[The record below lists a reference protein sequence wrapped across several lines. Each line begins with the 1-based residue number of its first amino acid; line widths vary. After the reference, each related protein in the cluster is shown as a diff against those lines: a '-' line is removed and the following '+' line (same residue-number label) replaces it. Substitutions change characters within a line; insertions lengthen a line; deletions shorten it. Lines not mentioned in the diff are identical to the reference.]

1 MPDDEEEPDGT
12 KEGDVMAGDRRIAR
26 TDTALPD
33 WYASDAAYRPIPI
46 AWFAGALVLQVV
58 AQPATVM
65 LFWGLFGLPRLAV
78 VAIALL
84 ISGMIWQF
92 TRDRGMSGAAKPWQW
107 ATGLM
112 LAFFFGITALSML
125 G

>member
-1 MPDDEEEPDGT
+1 MPDDRNEPGEPN
-12 KEGDVMAGDRRIAR
+12 EGDVMAGDRRIAR
-26 TDTALPD
+26 ADTALPD

-58 AQPATVM
+58 AQPASVM

-92 TRDRGMSGAAKPWQW
+92 TRERGMSGAGRPWQW

>member
-1 MPDDEEEPDGT
+1 MPDEKDESAEAN
-12 KEGDVMAGDRRIAR
+12 EGDVMAGDRRIAR

-58 AQPATVM
+58 IQPAIVM
-65 LFWGLFGLPRLAV
+65 LLWGWIGLPRLVV
-78 VAIALL
+78 VAGALL
-84 ISGMIWQF
+84 ASGMIWQF
-92 TRDRGMSGAAKPWQW
+92 TWNRGMHGAARPWQW
-107 ATGLM
+107 ATGVM

>member
-1 MPDDEEEPDGT
+1 MPDEKDEPEDAN
-12 KEGDVMAGDRRIAR
+12 EGDVMVGDRRIAR

-58 AQPATVM
+58 TQPAAVM
-65 LFWGLFGLPRLAV
+65 LFWGLLGLPRLVV
-78 VAIALL
+78 VAVALL
-84 ISGMIWQF
+84 ASGMIWQF
-92 TRDRGMSGAAKPWQW
+92 TWDRGMHGAPKAWQW
-107 ATGLM
+107 ASGLM

>member
-1 MPDDEEEPDGT
+1 MPDDRDDPEDAN
-12 KEGDVMAGDRRIAR
+12 EGDVMAGDRRIAR

-33 WYASDAAYRPIPI
+33 WYASDTAYRPIPI

-58 AQPATVM
+58 TQPAIVM
-65 LFWGLFGLPRLAV
+65 LLWGWIGLPQLVV
-78 VAIALL
+78 VAVALL
-84 ISGMIWQF
+84 ASGMIWQF
-92 TRDRGMSGAAKPWQW
+92 TWDRGMLGAPRPRQW